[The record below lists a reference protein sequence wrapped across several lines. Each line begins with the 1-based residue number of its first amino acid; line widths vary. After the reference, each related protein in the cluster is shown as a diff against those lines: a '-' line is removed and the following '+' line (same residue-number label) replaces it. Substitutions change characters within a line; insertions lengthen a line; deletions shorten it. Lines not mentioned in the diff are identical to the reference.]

1 MVLAIE
7 ITVLAVSLAI
17 GLYLF
22 STRGT
27 YYDSASMRRSPC
39 MRSKSIEIVRNTGG
53 NAHDRRLARRRL
65 ERAAKLG
72 NA

>member
-7 ITVLAVSLAI
+7 IIILAVSLAI

-27 YYDSASMRRSPC
+27 YQDSASMRRSE
-39 MRSKSIEIVRNTGG
+39 SIEIARNTGG
-53 NAHDRRLARRRL
+53 DAHNRRLARRHL